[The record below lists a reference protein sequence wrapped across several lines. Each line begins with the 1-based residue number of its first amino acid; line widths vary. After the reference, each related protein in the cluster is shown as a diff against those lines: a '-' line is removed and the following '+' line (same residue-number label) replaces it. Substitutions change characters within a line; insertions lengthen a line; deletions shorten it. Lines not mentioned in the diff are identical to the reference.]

1 MKIIH
6 KYVLKEHFGPFVF
19 SISALTSL
27 MLLQVVAH
35 KFGDL
40 VGKGLS
46 WQVIGEFFVLSV
58 PYTLA
63 LTLPMGV
70 LVAVLYA
77 FSRLASEN
85 EITALRAGG
94 VSNRS
99 LMVPVLIASVFVSAG
114 LLAFNDQVLPR
125 SNHRLAT
132 LTFDIFRT
140 KPTFALKPQVI
151 NTVKEG
157 QLYLRAGNI
166 DEATQRMTDVAIYD
180 HADPTQRRTI
190 YAATGT
196 LALAPNRRDLAMTL
210 YNGVML
216 SVQTSKP
223 GELSRVYY
231 KKDQLRVADVA
242 NQFQESSADTTSKG
256 EREMSVC
263 EMQQEYDQAAL
274 DYAQAEYDALRES
287 TSMVSADGKTP
298 ILPPRPTK
306 VPTSLSLGALYCQ
319 LITSV
324 FHIQRAEAAEVS
336 DQIPLRQQQQ
346 QTKPTPSA
354 ATPPVA
360 TPMPATP
367 APPPRAVDFGT
378 SMREREAL
386 GRRNTMLIEIHKKF
400 SLAAACIVFVLVGAP
415 IAMRFPRGGVGLVIA
430 VSFVI
435 FGIYD
440 IGLVAGQ
447 ALAENGLLPPFW
459 AMWGVN
465 ILFLLVGLAMVT
477 RMGRESATARGGGRL
492 AERVDAT
499 RLWFQR
505 QRERWGTGRGSGP
518 LTGGA

>member
-6 KYVLKEHFGPFVF
+6 KYVLKEHVGPFVF
-19 SISALTSL
+19 SIAALTSL
-27 MLLQVVAH
+27 MILQVVAR

-40 VGKGLS
+40 VGKGLA
-46 WQVIGEFFVLSV
+46 WQVIAEFFVLSV

-63 LTLPMGV
+63 MTLPMGV

-99 LMVPVLIASVFVSAG
+99 LMVPVLICSVFASIG

-125 SNHRLAT
+125 ANHRLAT

-157 QLYLRAGNI
+157 QLYLSAGNI

-180 HADPTQRRTI
+180 HGDPTQRRTI
-190 YAATGT
+190 YAESGT

-216 SVQTSKP
+216 SVQTNKP

-231 KKDQLRVADVA
+231 KEDQLRVADVA
-242 NQFQESSADTTSKG
+242 NQFQESSSDTTSKG

-263 EMQQEYDQAAL
+263 EMQQEYDQAVL
-274 DYAQAEYDALRES
+274 DYESAQYDAALQQ
-287 TSMVSADGKTP
+287 
-298 ILPPRPTK
+298 PRPGKNAAATRPLR
-306 VPTSLSLGALYCQ
+306 PTHAPKSYGLGALYCR

-324 FHIQRAEAAEVS
+324 FHVQRAEAAEVS
-336 DQIPLRQQQQ
+336 DQSPRSQQ
-346 QTKPTPSA
+346 A
-354 ATPPVA
+354 ETPPA
-360 TPMPATP
+360 EA
-367 APPPRAVDFGT
+367 APQAVDFGT
-378 SMREREAL
+378 VMREREAL

-415 IAMRFPRGGVGLVIA
+415 LALRFPRGGVGLVIA
-430 VSFVI
+430 ASMVI
-435 FGIYD
+435 FAIYD
-440 IGLVAGQ
+440 IGLVGGET
-447 ALAENGLLPPFW
+447 LANNGMLSPFW

-465 ILFLLVGLAMVT
+465 ILFLLVGLTMMT
-477 RMGRESATARGGGRL
+477 RMGRESATSRGGSSL
-492 AERVDAT
+492 AERLDAT
-499 RLWFQR
+499 KLWFERRR
-505 QRERWGTGRGSGP
+505 QRRGV
-518 LTGGA
+518 GA

>member
-1 MKIIH
+1 VKIIH
-6 KYVLKEHFGPFVF
+6 KYVLKEHVGPFVF
-19 SISALTSL
+19 SIAALTSL
-27 MLLQVVAH
+27 MILQVVAR

-40 VGKGLS
+40 VGKGLA
-46 WQVIGEFFVLSV
+46 WQVIAEFFVLSV

-63 LTLPMGV
+63 MTLPMGV

-99 LMVPVLIASVFVSAG
+99 LMVPVLICSVFASIG

-125 SNHRLAT
+125 ANHRLAT

-157 QLYLRAGNI
+157 QLYLSAGNI

-180 HADPTQRRTI
+180 HGDPTQRRTI
-190 YAATGT
+190 YAESGT

-216 SVQTSKP
+216 SVQTNKP

-231 KKDQLRVADVA
+231 KEDQLRVADVA
-242 NQFQESSADTTSKG
+242 NQFQESSSDTTSKG

-263 EMQQEYDQAAL
+263 EMQQEYDQAVL
-274 DYAQAEYDALRES
+274 DYESAQYDAALQQ
-287 TSMVSADGKTP
+287 
-298 ILPPRPTK
+298 PRPGKNAAATRPLR
-306 VPTSLSLGALYCQ
+306 PTHAPKSYGLGALYCR

-324 FHIQRAEAAEVS
+324 FHVQRAEAAEVS
-336 DQIPLRQQQQ
+336 DQSPRSQQ
-346 QTKPTPSA
+346 A
-354 ATPPVA
+354 ETPPA
-360 TPMPATP
+360 EA
-367 APPPRAVDFGT
+367 APQAVDFGT
-378 SMREREAL
+378 VMREREAL

-415 IAMRFPRGGVGLVIA
+415 LALRFPRGGVGLVIA
-430 VSFVI
+430 ASMVI
-435 FGIYD
+435 FAIYD
-440 IGLVAGQ
+440 IGLVGGET
-447 ALAENGLLPPFW
+447 LANNGMLSPFW

-465 ILFLLVGLAMVT
+465 ILFLLVGLTMMT
-477 RMGRESATARGGGRL
+477 RMGRESATSRGGSSL
-492 AERVDAT
+492 AERLDAT
-499 RLWFQR
+499 KLWFERRR
-505 QRERWGTGRGSGP
+505 QRRGV
-518 LTGGA
+518 GA

>member
-27 MLLQVVAH
+27 MLIQVVAH

-46 WQVIGEFFVLSV
+46 WQVIAEFFVLSV

-99 LMVPVLIASVFVSAG
+99 LLVPVLVASIFVSIG

-125 SNHRLAT
+125 SNHQLAT

-140 KPTFALKPQVI
+140 KPTFALKPQVM

-157 QLYLRAGNI
+157 QLYLSAGNI

-190 YAATGT
+190 YAASGT

-210 YNGVML
+210 YNGVMF
-216 SVQTSKP
+216 SVQTNKP

-263 EMQQEYDQAAL
+263 EMQQEYDQAVL
-274 DYAQAEYDALRES
+274 DYEQAKYDAVQEQAPR
-287 TSMVSADGKTP
+287 TP
-298 ILPPRPTK
+298 VNGRVATPPPRPTQ
-306 VPTSLSLGALYCQ
+306 PPRSYSLGALYCR

-324 FHIQRAEAAEVS
+324 FHVQRAEAAEVG
-336 DQIPLRQQQQ
+336 DQVP
-346 QTKPTPSA
+346 A
-354 ATPPVA
+354 AQA
-360 TPMPATP
+360 PAQ
-367 APPPRAVDFGT
+367 PRAVDFGT
-378 SMREREAL
+378 MLREREAI

-415 IAMRFPRGGVGLVIA
+415 LALRFPRGGVGLVIA
-430 VSFVI
+430 ASFVI

-440 IGLVAGQ
+440 IGLVGGQ
-447 ALAENGLLPPFW
+447 ALADNGILPPFW

-465 ILFLLVGLAMVT
+465 ILFLIVGLAMIT
-477 RMGRESATARGGGRL
+477 RMGRESATSRGGGTL

-499 RLWFQR
+499 RLWFRR
-505 QRERWGTGRGSGP
+505 QRERWGAGRGQGP
-518 LTGGA
+518 LPGVGA